1 MPYCHSSIEKK
12 SMEGSAG
19 CEETSD
25 FNSNVDAVNFHTFV
39 I

>member
-1 MPYCHSSIEKK
+1 
-12 SMEGSAG
+12 MEGSAG

-25 FNSNVDAVNFHTFV
+25 FNRNVDAVNWHTFV